1 VQRNV
6 NMNLGT
12 LSPYSHCITVVYF
25 MLPET
30 VMSQAAV
37 SICRWKCN
45 YCKSGF

>member
-12 LSPYSHCITVVYF
+12 LSPYSHCITVTYF

-30 VMSQAAV
+30 VYITSSSQHL
-37 SICRWKCN
+37 
-45 YCKSGF
+45 